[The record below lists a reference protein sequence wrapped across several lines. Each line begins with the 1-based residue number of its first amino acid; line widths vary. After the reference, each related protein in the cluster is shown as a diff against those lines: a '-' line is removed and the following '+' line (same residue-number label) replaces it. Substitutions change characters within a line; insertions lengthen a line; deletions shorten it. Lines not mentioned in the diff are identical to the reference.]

1 MAEITAALVKDL
13 REKTGVGM
21 MDCKKALA
29 ENNGDLEASIDWLR
43 AKGLSKAAKKADR
56 AAAEGI
62 VSIALDGKQAA
73 VVELNSETDFVAR
86 NADFQKAASA
96 FAKLALTANDHQALL
111 DAPHAGAKVS
121 DAVTQLIA
129 TIGENITLRRSAKLG
144 VENGVVAAY
153 VHAKVDGSDNLGRIA
168 VLVALESTGD
178 KAALESLGKKI
189 AMHIAS
195 ANPLALTE
203 GEIPADRV
211 EREKAVIGEQ
221 IKEDPKAVGKPQQVL
236 YAMHRVIEAE
246 ELETAGSSKD
256 MDLDQAIDAGLG
268 QFGADGAPIQLTLRC
283 HTDWLVRQLHETPL
297 SAKQTITVD
306 EDGGT
311 LVTARVIKSW
321 QLMWWLLARL
331 ESAEVVRPASYRS
344 ELRELLQGGL
354 DRYSARQEK
363 HLRRL
368 AGERKCDAV

>member
-62 VSIALDGKQAA
+62 VAIAVDGTQAA
-73 VVELNSETDFVAR
+73 VIELNSETDFVAR
-86 NADFQKAASA
+86 NADFQKAASD
-96 FAKLALTANDHQALL
+96 FAKLALKAGDHAALL
-111 DAPHAGAKVS
+111 DASHGGGKVS
-121 DAVTQLIA
+121 ESVTNLIA

-144 VENGVVAAY
+144 VGNGVVASY

-178 KAALESLGKKI
+178 KAKLDAFGKKV

-195 ANPLALTE
+195 ANPLALSE
-203 GEIPADRV
+203 AEIPADRV
-211 EREKAVIGEQ
+211 EREKSVIADT

-236 YAMHRVIEAE
+236 DKMLEGKMRKFFEESVLTKQAFVMNPDETVEA
-246 ELETAGSSKD
+246 AVK
-256 MDLDQAIDAGLG
+256 
-268 QFGADGAPIQLTLRC
+268 GAEKEVGAPI
-283 HTDWLVRQLHETPL
+283 
-297 SAKQTITVD
+297 
-306 EDGGT
+306 
-311 LVTARVIKSW
+311 VIKGFIRYGVGEGVEKR
-321 QLMWWLLARL
+321 ADDFA
-331 ESAEVVRPASYRS
+331 AEVAAMS
-344 ELRELLQGGL
+344 GT
-354 DRYSARQEK
+354 K
-363 HLRRL
+363 N
-368 AGERKCDAV
+368 